1 MEKRYNLI
9 FDEVMIKQLK
19 SLGKDANIRYL
30 ISNMLDKIEILG
42 DLAGKILDSQLHIYE
57 IKNKHP
63 PLRLYF
69 KPIVNSNNMS
79 PKEIYEL
86 LYKKSAYF
94 IMKNTLG
101 LKTKEFEEIKIT
113 TNTVDELEDT
123 IIAEHS
129 AQSQFSFIEKDKLRI
144 IKSFLII
151 NLHLPYKLCK
161 VSIHLSLGSRH

>member
-69 KPIVNSNNMS
+69 KPIVNSNN
-79 PKEIYEL
+79 IYIFE
-86 LYKKSAYF
+86 YD
-94 IMKNTLG
+94 MKTSSQKQQ
-101 LKTKEFEEIKIT
+101 KT
-113 TNTVDELEDT
+113 
-123 IIAEHS
+123 
-129 AQSQFSFIEKDKLRI
+129 IEK
-144 IKSFLII
+144 IKFKGLNIF
-151 NLHLPYKLCK
+151 KK
-161 VSIHLSLGSRH
+161 